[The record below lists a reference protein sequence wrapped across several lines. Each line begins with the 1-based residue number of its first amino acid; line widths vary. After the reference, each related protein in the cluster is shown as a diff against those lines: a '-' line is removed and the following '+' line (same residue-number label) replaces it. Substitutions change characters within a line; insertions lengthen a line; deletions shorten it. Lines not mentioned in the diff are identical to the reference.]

1 MEEARQA
8 QIYGVRP
15 SRTFEQA
22 AAKFVVEHQHKRSL
36 ADDICRLRGLMPWIG
51 HVVLD
56 RIHMGTL
63 EPWVEQR
70 RQRGAAQGHK
80 PRSADRPPNFKFGC
94 CRMGG
99 RGGPDL
105 ASDAGKDQASAGQ
118 ATASALPAELGG
130 AGSPVSRSLPPHLAE
145 MALFAV
151 NTGCRTL
158 CRDSKHHE
166 RTDLSISEVEIVRLD
181 DFVNPGT
188 CKTSTSSRRRSRK
201 AKSNLT
207 IPGYVQRFL
216 RRPC

>member
-1 MEEARQA
+1 MGRKRLPGLIMRAGTWHIDKHICGRRVCQSTGSSRLEEAERYLARMMEEARQA

-22 AAKFVVEHQHKRSL
+22 AAKFVLEHQHKRSL

-51 HVVLD
+51 RFALD

-70 RQRGAAQGHK
+70 RQRGAAQGTINHGLQIV
-80 PRSADRPPNFKFGC
+80 RRNLEFGC

-99 RGGPDL
+99 REGPDL

-130 AGSPVSRSLPPHLAE
+130 AGSPVSRSAAPLGRNGT
-145 MALFAV
+145 V
-151 NTGCRTL
+151 CR
-158 CRDSKHHE
+158 
-166 RTDLSISEVEIVRLD
+166 
-181 DFVNPGT
+181 
-188 CKTSTSSRRRSRK
+188 
-201 AKSNLT
+201 
-207 IPGYVQRFL
+207 
-216 RRPC
+216 